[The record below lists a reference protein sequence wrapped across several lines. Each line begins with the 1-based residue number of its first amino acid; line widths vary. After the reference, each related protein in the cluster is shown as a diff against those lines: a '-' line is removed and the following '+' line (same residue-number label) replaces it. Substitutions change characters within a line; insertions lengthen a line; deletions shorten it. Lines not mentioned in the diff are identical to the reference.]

1 MASERIK
8 MVSGRFSKRSR
19 AQTRKSQRKLAVR
32 PKSTLQSLGA
42 FIHIMYS
49 WNKISKDHLTRSR
62 SDYYA
67 SSVERT
73 YTHRESTSH
82 RHAPPRLPASLQR
95 LELLGTRSGIP
106 QVEVSAAVCN
116 REPAGARRKGKRS
129 PGCVPSDGVWR

>member
-49 WNKISKDHLTRSR
+49 WNKISKDHLTRSQ

-67 SSVERT
+67 PSVE
-73 YTHRESTSH
+73 
-82 RHAPPRLPASLQR
+82 
-95 LELLGTRSGIP
+95 
-106 QVEVSAAVCN
+106 
-116 REPAGARRKGKRS
+116 
-129 PGCVPSDGVWR
+129 